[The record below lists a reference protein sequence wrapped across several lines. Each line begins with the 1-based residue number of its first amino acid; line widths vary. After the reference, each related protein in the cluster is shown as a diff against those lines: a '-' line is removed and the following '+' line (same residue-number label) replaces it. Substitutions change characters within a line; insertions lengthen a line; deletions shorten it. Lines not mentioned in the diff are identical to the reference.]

1 MAGTRQRARFHVV
14 ICQRNLSLHDE
25 YPGNPVR
32 RGDVSVDLGN
42 ALLLKWLKHAAY
54 AAKKVAQ
61 VDGHELSI
69 SYE

>member
-1 MAGTRQRARFHVV
+1 MDKLMTFGEHLEELRKR
-14 ICQRNLSLHDE
+14 
-25 YPGNPVR
+25 
-32 RGDVSVDLGN
+32 
-42 ALLLKWLKHAAY
+42 LKHAAY